1 MNQKRRSQL
10 QQLVHT
16 LASETKI
23 TKRLAR
29 QVLDGG
35 VKKFKGEIGAAGRF
49 SWPGF
54 GTWHVTKRKERV
66 VMNPQTQQL
75 MKIPS
80 SISVHFRPSKSFVK
94 RLVKMG
100 WR

>member
-10 QQLVHT
+10 QTLVHT
-16 LASETKI
+16 LASERKI

-35 VKKFKGEIGAAGRF
+35 VRKFKAEIGTTGRF

-54 GTWHVTKRKERV
+54 GTWHVSRRKERV

-75 MKIPS
+75 MRIPS
-80 SISVHFRPSKSFVK
+80 TLSVHFRPSRSFVK
-94 RLVKMG
+94 WLVKMG